1 MARGGGPPNPCR
13 ITGTPSLSE
22 VPSGGARAFGYFA
35 LFKVTR
41 CKSGTLSGR
50 YRSNGY
56 VLALIRH
63 AGRLSGRHRGQAPS
77 HTWAETISQILVGC
91 QAAIGGKPPPTLGPR
106 PSVKYWSAVRPP
118 SGASPLPHLG
128 RDHQSNTGRL
138 SGRHRGKPP
147 PTLGPRPSVKYWS
160 AVRPP
165 SGASPLPHLGRD
177 HQSNTGRLSGRH
189 RGQAP
194 SHTWAETISQILVGC
209 QAAIGGKPLPHL
221 GRDHQSNTGRLSG
234 RHREQAPSHTWAETI
249 SQILVGCQAAIG
261 GKPLPHLGRDHQSN
275 TGRLSGRHRGA
286 SPLPHL
292 GRDHQ
297 SNTGRLSGRHR
308 GQAPSHTWTETISQI
323 LVGCQA
329 AIGGKPPP
337 TLGPRPSV
345 KYWSAVRPPSGASR
359 IVAPP
364 LPHLDRGASVRSL

>member
-1 MARGGGPPNPCR
+1 MLVGCQAAIGGKPPPTLGPR
-13 ITGTPSLSE
+13 PSVKYWSA
-22 VPSGGARAFGYFA
+22 VRPPSGASP
-35 LFKVTR
+35 LPH
-41 CKSGTLSGR
+41 LGR
-50 YRSNGY
+50 DHQSNT
-56 VLALIRH
+56 
-63 AGRLSGRHRGQAPS
+63 GRLSGRHRGQAPS

-138 SGRHRGKPP
+138 SGRHRGQAP

-194 SHTWAETISQILVGC
+194 PT
-209 QAAIGGKPLPHL
+209 L
-221 GRDHQSNTGRLSG
+221 GPR
-234 RHREQAPSHTWAETI
+234 PSVKYWSA
-249 SQILVGCQAAIG
+249 VR
-261 GKPLPHLGRDHQSN
+261 P
-275 TGRLSGRHRGA
+275 
-286 SPLPHL
+286 
-292 GRDHQ
+292 
-297 SNTGRLSGRHR
+297 
-308 GQAPSHTWTETISQI
+308 PS
-323 LVGCQA
+323 
-329 AIGGKPPP
+329 GGKPPP

-345 KYWSAVRPPSGASR
+345 KYWSAVRPPSGAS
-359 IVAPP
+359 P
-364 LPHLDRGASVRSL
+364 LPHLDRDHQSNTGRLSGRHRGQAPSHTWAETISQILVGCQAAIGGKSNRRTAPPTFGSRCIS

>member
-1 MARGGGPPNPCR
+1 MLVGCQAAIGGKPPPTLGPR
-13 ITGTPSLSE
+13 PSVKYWSA
-22 VPSGGARAFGYFA
+22 VRPPSGASP
-35 LFKVTR
+35 LPH
-41 CKSGTLSGR
+41 LGR
-50 YRSNGY
+50 DHQSNT
-56 VLALIRH
+56 
-63 AGRLSGRHRGQAPS
+63 GRLSGRHRGQAPS

-138 SGRHRGKPP
+138 SGRHRGQAPSHTWAETISQILVGCQAAIGGKPPPTLGPRPSVKYWSAVRPPSGASPSHTWAETISQILVGCQAAIGGKPP

-209 QAAIGGKPLPHL
+209 QAAIGGK
-221 GRDHQSNTGRLSG
+221 SNRRT
-234 RHREQAPSHTWAETI
+234 A
-249 SQILVGCQAAIG
+249 
-261 GKPLPHLGRDHQSN
+261 
-275 TGRLSGRHRGA
+275 
-286 SPLPHL
+286 
-292 GRDHQ
+292 
-297 SNTGRLSGRHR
+297 
-308 GQAPSHTWTETISQI
+308 
-323 LVGCQA
+323 
-329 AIGGKPPP
+329 PP
-337 TLGPRPSV
+337 TFG
-345 KYWSAVRPPSGASR
+345 SR
-359 IVAPP
+359 CI
-364 LPHLDRGASVRSL
+364 S